1 MPPVTIPFA
10 RKEAYRNPE
19 YTRAMADLMIQK
31 SQEDARLRLARGQS
45 VSNAWGQF
53 GNVVMSSL
61 TDIQQK
67 RALDE
72 KVARD
77 LQQQQIENDLRQR
90 EFDERKAD
98 READLQYRREQTAR
112 QTRIDNETLADKAF
126 ERMPVGEEIDVP
138 EYQRRGFTGTS
149 VGEQLQ
155 PMAAMAE
162 RLPAV
167 PMIESMGIPSYPTG
181 ATGAATGTMPP
192 GSEPVPPQSQF
203 ITGPRRPTMSQDTA
217 ARPERFR
224 RNPTQ
229 PEAMQIEANAR
240 LKAQQDGLEWNRLR
254 DDERQRLR
262 DIAEDDYREATLAL
276 RRQQAAN
283 AGDGK
288 EIVVQGP
295 NGPMVYTKGS
305 GGAGA
310 VPIRGAD
317 GQIIQKWAS
326 TDPMGSMQNIFDSA
340 ISNVVPNK
348 RGPLVERA
356 NRLMAE
362 GNTEELKT
370 VITNAVLESTPAT
383 IRERVQGRM
392 ETVSALQAIRND
404 LTDLQ
409 KRGVPTGWLTGTVE
423 DLTRKLGTTGNP
435 EYVALGN
442 RIGIALAN
450 YRRSMT
456 GAAWT
461 ESEGKEY
468 LTRFPGYQN
477 DPSVNMA
484 QIGGLL
490 DAFNISN
497 RSFWSTK
504 LGPQGADLLGYGGTA
519 PAGGSGGGGGLG
531 TITRDANGN
540 IVVKPGG

>member
-1 MPPVTIPFA
+1 
-10 RKEAYRNPE
+10 
-19 YTRAMADLMIQK
+19 
-31 SQEDARLRLARGQS
+31 
-45 VSNAWGQF
+45 
-53 GNVVMSSL
+53 
-61 TDIQQK
+61 
-67 RALDE
+67 
-72 KVARD
+72 
-77 LQQQQIENDLRQR
+77 
-90 EFDERKAD
+90 
-98 READLQYRREQTAR
+98 
-112 QTRIDNETLADKAF
+112 
-126 ERMPVGEEIDVP
+126 
-138 EYQRRGFTGTS
+138 
-149 VGEQLQ
+149 
-155 PMAAMAE
+155 
-162 RLPAV
+162 
-167 PMIESMGIPSYPTG
+167 
-181 ATGAATGTMPP
+181 
-192 GSEPVPPQSQF
+192 
-203 ITGPRRPTMSQDTA
+203 MSQDTA

-262 DIAEDDYREATLAL
+262 DIAEDDYREATLAI

-283 AGDGK
+283 AGQGQPV
-288 EIVVQGP
+288 VVQGP
-295 NGPMVYTKGS
+295 NGPMLLNKGT
-305 GGAGA
+305 GRAE
-310 VPIRGAD
+310 D
-317 GQIIQKWAS
+317 IIGPDNQPVRKWSS

-340 ISNVVPNK
+340 ISNVTPNK

-370 VITNAVLESTPAT
+370 VITNAVLESTPAV

-392 ETVSALQAIRND
+392 ETVAALQAIRSD

-409 KRGVPTGWLTGTVE
+409 KRKVPTGWLTGTVE
-423 DLTRKLGTTGNP
+423 DLTRKLGETGNP

-468 LTRFPGYQN
+468 LTRFPGYAN

-484 QIGGLL
+484 QISGLL

-519 PAGGSGGGGGLG
+519 PAGGGGGGGGGLG

-540 IVVKPGG
+540 IVVK